1 MESATDQV
9 TYCERI
15 TMAVI
20 RTDLVRI
27 IEARDEHGTP
37 RKVFVYRKVFHR
49 GTPESPGVETRGPET
64 MFLDDGRDVSALDAG
79 RYRVAISG
87 NILVGDVPTVG

>member
-1 MESATDQV
+1 MVLATDQV
-9 TYCERI
+9 PYCERI

-27 IEARDEHGTP
+27 IQARDEHGTP
-37 RKVFVYRKVFHR
+37 RKVFVYRKVFHS

-64 MFLDDGRDVSALDAG
+64 MFLDDGRDVSTLDAG
-79 RYRVAISG
+79 RYRVATSG
-87 NILVGDVPTVG
+87 SILIGEAPTVG